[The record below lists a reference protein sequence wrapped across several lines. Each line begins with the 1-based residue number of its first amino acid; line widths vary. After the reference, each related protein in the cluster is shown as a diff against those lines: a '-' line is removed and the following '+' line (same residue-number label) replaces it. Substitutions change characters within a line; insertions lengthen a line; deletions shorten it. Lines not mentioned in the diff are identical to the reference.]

1 MKRATFAMMTAA
13 AAAAG
18 APGAAFG
25 QTAVP
30 VRIGT
35 SATESYALAF
45 YAQQQGFFAR
55 HGIDAEVTVIPGAS
69 GGAAAALVGGA
80 IDIGC
85 VSMGPLANA
94 YLRGIPMRIVA
105 PGALVLA
112 SEQTTKIVVANASPI
127 QTPRDLNG
135 KTVGTIVL
143 KDVMHVA
150 TLKYIDDNGGDSKSV
165 RIVEMPMTDSGPAL
179 VSGRIDAYP
188 MSEPT
193 LSASFAKGGIRIIEP
208 AGIYAAI
215 SKRTLISMYVAMN
228 DWILKNPAAVRRVAL
243 AMRQAAQ
250 WANAN
255 PAGVAS
261 ILESIAKL
269 PASSFAR
276 MKHVR
281 YADAFDAVAT
291 IQPQIDALAE
301 YQFIPSRFAAEE
313 IIWA

>member
-1 MKRATFAMMTAA
+1 MMTAA
-13 AAAAG
+13 AVG
-18 APGAAFG
+18 APHAAFG
-25 QTAVP
+25 QTPVT

-55 HGIDAEVTVIPGAS
+55 HGIDAQVTVIPGAS

-94 YLRGIPMRIVA
+94 HLRGIAMKIVA
-105 PGALVLA
+105 PGALVLG
-112 SEQTTKIVVANASPI
+112 SEQTTEIVVANASPI
-127 QTPRDLNG
+127 QTPRDLNN
-135 KTVGTIVL
+135 KTVGTVVL

-150 TLKYIDDNGGDSKSV
+150 TLKYIDENGGNSKSV
-165 RIVEMPMTDSGPAL
+165 RIVEMPMTDSGPAI

-193 LSASFAKGGIRIIEP
+193 LSASFAGGGVRAIAP

-228 DWILKNPAAVRRVAL
+228 DWIAKNPAAVRRVAL

-255 PAGVAS
+255 PAGVAT

-269 PASSFAR
+269 PAASFTR
-276 MKHVR
+276 MKHVV
-281 YADAFDAVAT
+281 YADDFDAAKS
-291 IQPQIDALAE
+291 IQPQIDALAD
-301 YQFIPSRFAAEE
+301 YQFIPSRFSAEE